1 MPNKK
6 ALLVIDLQNDY
17 LWNER
22 KPMFSYDTDALI
34 CAVNETIR
42 SRQAEGWDI
51 IYIAQ
56 MFPNLPTNRALI
68 GFSIK
73 GTKGAELYSGL
84 EIVSDLYFEKNLPD
98 TYTAKAFRTFMQQQG
113 YAEVAVCGLDE
124 CGCVGATAKGA
135 AKTGAKV
142 TLIERAT
149 ACRFPEKKRRKMRK
163 ALEQRGVRY
172 TDPAAGN

>member
-22 KPMFSYDTDALI
+22 KPMFSYDTDALMK
-34 CAVNETIR
+34 AVNETIH
-42 SRQAEGWDI
+42 ACHDDGYDI

-56 MFPNLPTNRALI
+56 MFQNLITNRMLI

-84 EIVSDLYFEKNLPD
+84 DIVSDLYFEKMLPD
-98 TYTAKAFRTFMQQQG
+98 TYTSKTFRKFMQEQG
-113 YAEVAVCGLDE
+113 YTEVAVCGLDE

-135 AKTGAKV
+135 AKNGAKV
-142 TLIERAT
+142 SLVEKAT
-149 ACRFPEKKRRKMRK
+149 ACRFPAEKRRRMRES
-163 ALEQRGVRY
+163 LEKLGVRY
-172 TDPAAGN
+172 V

>member
-1 MPNKK
+1 MPHKK

-22 KPMFSYDTDALI
+22 KPMFSYDTDALMQS
-34 CAVNETIR
+34 VNAAIHSHR
-42 SRQAEGWDI
+42 AEGWDI

-84 EIVSDLYFEKNLPD
+84 DVVSDLYFEKNLPD
-98 TYTAKAFRTFMQQQG
+98 TYTAKKFRTFMQKQG
-113 YAEVAVCGLDE
+113 YAEIAVCGLDE

-135 AKTGAKV
+135 SKTGAKV
-142 TLIERAT
+142 TLIEKAT
-149 ACRFPEKKRRKMRK
+149 ACRFPAEKQRKMRQS
-163 ALEQRGVRY
+163 LEKLGVRY
-172 TDPAAGN
+172 V

>member
-1 MPNKK
+1 MPSQK

-17 LWNER
+17 LWKER
-22 KPMFSYDTDALI
+22 KQKFSYDTNALI
-34 CAVNETIR
+34 RSVNETIR
-42 SRQAEGWDI
+42 KYRAEGWDI

-113 YAEVAVCGLDE
+113 YTEIAVCGLDE
-124 CGCVGATAKGA
+124 CGCAGATAKGA
-135 AKTGAKV
+135 VKTGAKV
-142 TLIERAT
+142 SLIEKAT
-149 ACRFPEKKRRKMRK
+149 ACRFPAGKQKKMRK
-163 ALEQRGVRY
+163 SLEKLGVRY
-172 TDPAAGN
+172 V

>member
-1 MPNKK
+1 MPNQK

-22 KPMFSYDTDALI
+22 KPMFSYDTAALMQ
-34 CAVNETIR
+34 AVNATIR

-68 GFSIK
+68 GISFK
-73 GTKGAELYSGL
+73 GTRGSVPDVAVEFVY
-84 EIVSDLYFEKNLPD
+84 DLYFEKNLPD
-98 TYTAKAFRTFMQQQG
+98 TYTAKAFRTFMQERG
-113 YAEVAVCGLDE
+113 YTEVAVCGLDE

-135 AKTGAKV
+135 VKTGAKV
-142 TLIERAT
+142 TLIEKAT
-149 ACRFPEKKRRKMRK
+149 ACRFPARKQRKMRES
-163 ALEQRGVRY
+163 LEKLGVRY
-172 TDPAAGN
+172 V